1 VISLSKQYNS
11 KGISN
16 KYRVYEYLSN
26 NNNLKKYLPDTVIFS
41 KSSLDNMMKKYPEV
55 YVKPTVGSHGNGIY
69 KVIRKDKGYKLRS
82 TNQSRIYPNLSL
94 LYQKLNAHSK
104 KKMIIQQGIT
114 LEFVAGRP
122 YDIRA
127 MVQRR
132 PDSNWTCTGIFTKV
146 GSPNKIVTNYHQGG
160 KLKSLDKVF
169 NKMGLSATE
178 KKLRKSHLNEVAL
191 DAAKLLNSKRS
202 GMFEMGIDFAY
213 DKKGNLWILEVN
225 SNRPQFYPLK
235 KISRS
240 MYNRMLS
247 YARSYGRRGG

>member
-16 KYRVYEYLSN
+16 KYRVYKHLSN
-26 NNNLKKYLPDTVIFS
+26 DNNLKMYLPETVMFS
-41 KSSLDNMMKKYPEV
+41 KENLENMMKNYPEV
-55 YVKPTVGSHGNGIY
+55 YVKPTIGSHGTGIY
-69 KVIRKDKGYKLRS
+69 KVIRKHKGYKLRS
-82 TNQSRIYPNLSL
+82 TTQSRSYPSLSL
-94 LYQKLNAHSK
+94 LYEKLKAHSK
-104 KKMIIQQGIT
+104 KKMIIQQGIV

-132 PDSNWTCTGIFTKV
+132 PNSNWICTGIFTKV
-146 GSPNKIVTNYHQGG
+146 GLPNKIVTNYHQGG
-160 KLKSLDKVF
+160 KLKSLDNVL
-169 NKMGLSATE
+169 NKMGLSSTE
-178 KKLRKSHLNEVAL
+178 KAMRKSNLNKVAL
-191 DAAKLLNSKRS
+191 DTANLLNSKRL

-225 SNRPQFYPLK
+225 SNRPQFYPLRN
-235 KISRS
+235 ISRS

-247 YARSYGRRGG
+247 YARSYGRNEG